1 MNNTFVYSC
10 YLNSFMIVPITA
22 APIFLSTPDF
32 VIGMPVALVNCLLIF
47 VTPSALLHEK
57 LTPGIF
63 VLVIH
68 VPPSLFV
75 FSSSFPFKMNTIYC
89 LYLFLCPYDG
99 KKINS
104 LCYFFLFFSDSWY
117 NAHIPFYNSCRE
129 PPRSRQVYGTLR
141 CRLSSQ
147 RKTSPPCCPSVLE
160 GIYLRDAS
168 PCCRYSFS
176 SCSRVLGF
184 TYFDCSNDSAL
195 VPIV

>member
-47 VTPSALLHEK
+47 VTPSALLHET

-75 FSSSFPFKMNTIYC
+75 FSSSFFLNRILFNVFIY
-89 LYLFLCPYDG
+89 
-99 KKINS
+99 
-104 LCYFFLFFSDSWY
+104 
-117 NAHIPFYNSCRE
+117 FY
-129 PPRSRQVYGTLR
+129 
-141 CRLSSQ
+141 
-147 RKTSPPCCPSVLE
+147 
-160 GIYLRDAS
+160 
-168 PCCRYSFS
+168 
-176 SCSRVLGF
+176 
-184 TYFDCSNDSAL
+184 
-195 VPIV
+195 VPMMAKR

>member
-57 LTPGIF
+57 LSPGIF

-75 FSSSFPFKMNTIYC
+75 FSSSFPFKMNTI
-89 LYLFLCPYDG
+89 
-99 KKINS
+99 
-104 LCYFFLFFSDSWY
+104 
-117 NAHIPFYNSCRE
+117 
-129 PPRSRQVYGTLR
+129 
-141 CRLSSQ
+141 
-147 RKTSPPCCPSVLE
+147 
-160 GIYLRDAS
+160 
-168 PCCRYSFS
+168 
-176 SCSRVLGF
+176 
-184 TYFDCSNDSAL
+184 
-195 VPIV
+195 